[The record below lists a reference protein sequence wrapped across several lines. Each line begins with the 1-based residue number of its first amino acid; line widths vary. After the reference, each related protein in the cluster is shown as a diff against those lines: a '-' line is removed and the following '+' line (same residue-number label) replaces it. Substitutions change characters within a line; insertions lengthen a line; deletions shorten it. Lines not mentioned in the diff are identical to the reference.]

1 MSAVY
6 PALCLWHLGMVS
18 KHLPVL
24 LVAVILRSRGP
35 PVRPGMLAGHGSRR
49 RYRATMRCNTALF
62 IAHISPRHGTH

>member
-24 LVAVILRSRGP
+24 LVAVILGAA
-35 PVRPGMLAGHGSRR
+35 AGHPSDLECWRD
-49 RYRATMRCNTALF
+49 TAPGAG
-62 IAHISPRHGTH
+62 IVRQ